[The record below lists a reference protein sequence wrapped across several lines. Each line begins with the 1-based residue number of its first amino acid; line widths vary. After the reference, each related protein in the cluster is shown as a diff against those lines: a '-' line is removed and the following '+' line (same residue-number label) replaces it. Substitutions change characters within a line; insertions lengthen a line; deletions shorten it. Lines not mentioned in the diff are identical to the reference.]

1 MHIVMYMLPLGPSS
15 CFVSWGMQETP
26 SQSSGRTYVPE
37 ARAVQGRIKKWLLTF
52 LELDEEQIVSKNAKP
67 TKELT
72 N

>member
-1 MHIVMYMLPLGPSS
+1 M
-15 CFVSWGMQETP
+15 SWGMQETP